1 MSNFLDEPKQRKV
14 WRVLVAYPG
23 ISFVLLQVVEF
34 FINNYDLDARYLTA
48 CFIACAAFL
57 PVALVWNWLHGEEG
71 RQPVRKLEVGVYT
84 FFTVFAVSL
93 LSWYWMSTD
102 AEFPSFETPARPV
115 QSIAVMPFLNPGEDA
130 GVQYLCD
137 GIAESLI
144 NWLAA
149 QNDMK
154 VISKSASFRLREE
167 TQDPLEV
174 GERLGVDSVLQG
186 RLERVEDQI
195 VISASLVDARDGSQ
209 IWGER
214 LMRPDSE
221 LLYLE
226 RNIVDA
232 MTSGL
237 SLNVTDSGSKLAA
250 SGGTDNSQAY
260 EKYLRG
266 HYLIQATAAR
276 SIDEGLEELRAA
288 IRLDPTFGLPYAD
301 IADALIQKTFYA
313 IERSPELVGEASTA
327 ALSAVALAPSSPEA
341 HTALAGIYAY
351 YDFDWAASEQ
361 AYEDAIALKPNS
373 AVPYHRYSD
382 FLWVTLRL
390 NRSIEMAEKGVEI
403 DPLDSSSMHGVG
415 MSNLIAGRYEE
426 SVKAFGDWNSFYPQ
440 SAWSYVKYA
449 LALSLN
455 GQCDIAVERLAVA
468 EQLTNG
474 KGSMLLQSWMLL
486 SYDLCGEDSLRD
498 RSIERIE
505 LDLAEDGIG
514 DPPALVW
521 VRLVQGD
528 IDSIIELLQQALQSR
543 SIIVPFIQLY
553 GHDIFKIEGFT
564 ELAKDPRYIEIVKQM
579 GFPEVELL

>member
-1 MSNFLDEPKQRKV
+1 MSNFLEELKQRKV

-23 ISFVLLQVVEF
+23 FSFVLLQVVEF

-48 CFIACAAFL
+48 CFITCAAFL
-57 PVALVWNWLHGEEG
+57 PVALIWNWLHGEPG
-71 RQPVRKLEVGVYT
+71 KQPFKTLEIGAYV
-84 FFTVFAVSL
+84 VFSIIAVSL
-93 LSWYWMSTD
+93 PAWYWMTTD
-102 AEFPSFETPARPV
+102 AAVPGFDATAQPV

-149 QNDMK
+149 QDEVK
-154 VISKSASFRLREE
+154 VSSKSASFRLREQSE
-167 TQDPLEV
+167 DPLEL

-186 RLERVEDQI
+186 RLERVGDQV
-195 VISASLVDARDGSQ
+195 VISASLVDVRDGSQ

-214 LMRPDSE
+214 LKRPDSE

-226 RNIVDA
+226 RSIVDA
-232 MTSGL
+232 ITAGL
-237 SLNVTDSGSKLAA
+237 SLKVTDTGSKLAA
-250 SGGTDNSQAY
+250 SGGTDDPEAY

-288 IRLDPTFGLPYAD
+288 IRIDPAFGLPYAD

-313 IERSPELVGEASTA
+313 IERSPQLVGEARTA
-327 ALSAVALAPSSPEA
+327 ALSAVALAPASAEA

-373 AVPYHRYSD
+373 PVPYHRYSD

-390 NRSIEMAEKGVEI
+390 SRSIEMAKKAVEV

-426 SVKAFGDWNSFYPQ
+426 SAKAFGDWNRFYPQ

-449 LALSLN
+449 VALSLN
-455 GQCDIAVERLAVA
+455 GQCDIAMERLAVA
-468 EQLTNG
+468 RQLTDG
-474 KGSMLLQSWMLL
+474 GGSMLLESWMLL
-486 SYDLCGEDSLRD
+486 SYELCGEEILRA

-528 IDSIIELLQQALQSR
+528 IDSIMDILQQAIQSR
-543 SIIVPFIQLY
+543 SIIIPFMQLY
-553 GHDIFKIEGFT
+553 GHDIFALEGFM
-564 ELAKDPRYIEIVKQM
+564 ELAKDPRYIETVKQM
-579 GFPEVELL
+579 GFPAAEL

>member
-1 MSNFLDEPKQRKV
+1 MSSFLEELKQRKV

-23 ISFVLLQVVEF
+23 FSFVLLQVVEF

-48 CFIACAAFL
+48 SFITCAAFL
-57 PVALVWNWLHGEEG
+57 PVALIWNWKHGEAG
-71 RQPVRKLEVGVYT
+71 AQPFSKLEIGAYA
-84 FFTVFAVSL
+84 VFSFIAVSL
-93 LSWYWMSTD
+93 LGWYWMTTD
-102 AEFPSFETPARPV
+102 AELPSLDMSAKPV

-149 QNDMK
+149 QEEVK
-154 VISKSASFRLREE
+154 VSSKSASFRLREQSE
-167 TQDPLEV
+167 DPLEL
-174 GERLGVDSVLQG
+174 GKSLGVDSVLQG
-186 RLERVEDQI
+186 RLERVGDQI
-195 VISASLVDARDGSQ
+195 VISASLVDVRDGSQ

-214 LMRPDSE
+214 LKRADDE

-232 MTSGL
+232 ITAGL
-237 SLNVTDSGSKLAA
+237 SLEVTDPGSKLAA
-250 SGGTDNSQAY
+250 SGGTDNPQAY

-276 SIDEGLEELRAA
+276 SIDEGLAELRAA
-288 IRLDPTFGLPYAD
+288 IHLDPAFGLPYAD

-313 IERSPELVGEASTA
+313 IERSPELVGEARTA
-327 ALSAVALAPSSPEA
+327 ALSAVALSPASAEA
-341 HTALAGIYAY
+341 HTALAGIYVY
-351 YDFDWAASEQ
+351 YDFNWAAGEQ
-361 AYEDAIALKPNS
+361 VYEDAIALKPNS
-373 AVPYHRYSD
+373 PVPYHRYSD

-390 NRSIEMAEKGVEI
+390 ERSIEMAQKAVEL
-403 DPLDSSSMHGVG
+403 DPLGSSSLHGVG

-426 SVKAFGDWNSFYPQ
+426 SVKAYGDWNRFYPQ

-455 GQCDIAVERLAVA
+455 GQCDIALERLAVA
-468 EQLTNG
+468 ERLTNG
-474 KGSMLLQSWMLL
+474 QGSMLLQSWMLL
-486 SYDLCGEDSLRD
+486 SYHLCGEETLSART
-498 RSIERIE
+498 IERIE

-514 DPPALVW
+514 HPPALVW

-528 IDSIIELLQQALQSR
+528 IDSIIGLLQQAIKTR
-543 SIIVPFIQLY
+543 SIMVPFTQLY
-553 GHDIFKIEGFT
+553 GHDIFLIEGFT
-564 ELAKDPRYIEIVKQM
+564 ELANDQRYIEIVKQM
-579 GFPEVELL
+579 GFPAAEL

>member
-1 MSNFLDEPKQRKV
+1 MKNFLEELKQRKV
-14 WRVLVAYPG
+14 WRVLIAYPG
-23 ISFVLLQVVEF
+23 FSFVALQAVEF

-57 PVALVWNWLHGEEG
+57 PVALIWNWLHGEAG
-71 RQPVRKLEVGVYT
+71 TQPFKKLEIGAYA
-84 FFTVFAVSL
+84 VFSTLAVSL
-93 LSWYWMSTD
+93 LSWYWMTTD
-102 AEFPSFETPARPV
+102 PAAPSLGSPAEPV

-149 QNDMK
+149 QDEVK
-154 VISKSASFRLREE
+154 VSSKSASFRLRKDTE
-167 TQDPLEV
+167 DPLEL

-186 RLERVEDQI
+186 RLERVGDQI

-232 MTSGL
+232 ITTGL
-237 SLNVTDSGSKLAA
+237 SMNVTDSGSKVTA
-250 SGGTDNSQAY
+250 SGGTDNPEAY

-266 HYLIQATAAR
+266 HYLIQATSAK

-288 IRLDPTFGLPYAD
+288 IRLDPSFGLPYAD
-301 IADALIQKTFYA
+301 IADALIQKLFYA
-313 IERSPELVGEASTA
+313 IDRSPVLLGEARTA
-327 ALSAVALAPSSPEA
+327 ALSAVALAPASAEA

-351 YDFDWAASEQ
+351 FDFDWAAGEQ

-373 AVPYHRYSD
+373 PVPYHRYSD

-390 NRSIEMAEKGVEI
+390 GRALEMAQKAVEL
-403 DPLDSSSMHGVG
+403 DPLDSSSLHAVG
-415 MSNLIAGRYEE
+415 LSYLISGQYEE
-426 SVKAFGDWNSFYPQ
+426 SALAFGEWNRFHPQ

-455 GQCDIAVERLAVA
+455 DQCDIALERLAVA
-468 EQLTNG
+468 ERMTNG
-474 KGSMLLQSWMLL
+474 NGSMLLQSWMLL
-486 SYDLCGEDSLRD
+486 SYQLCGEETLRD
-498 RSIERIE
+498 RTVERME

-514 DPPALVW
+514 NPPALVW
-521 VRLVQGD
+521 LRLVQGD
-528 IDSIIELLQQALQSR
+528 MDSTVEILRQALVSR
-543 SIIVPFIQLY
+543 SVIVPFLQLY
-553 GHDIFKIEGFT
+553 GHDSFGIDGFT
-564 ELAKDPRYIEIVKQM
+564 ELAADDRYIEIVKQM
-579 GFPEVELL
+579 DFPDAEP